1 MATAKK
7 TTSKA
12 SSTSGAGKKASSSKS
27 GSKKT
32 AAKNTGAKKTKAA
45 SQAGGVGPVEAEQ
58 NQTRLVGVGLMLVGL
73 MLSLWFALIGLGV
86 FGAES
91 TPGQMLLAVPAGL
104 ANITLALSAV
114 YLGYTLYSERK
125 GRFGAW
131 QVAGACFFLLA
142 LVGLLHL
149 PYFAVEPTAEASGL
163 AQAWQA
169 GLQGLGG
176 SVCGFLVALLVCW
189 LPGQAAPY
197 IVLLAF
203 LLLGIMLA
211 RRPRAGINLV
221 WRRGRKSRRQRRLEN
236 KRRLRLLCRAR
247 LSGQPEPVLR
257 RTTIPAN
264 LGIRKNWRLLCRR

>member
-45 SQAGGVGPVEAEQ
+45 SQTGGVEPVEAEQ

-211 RRPRAGINLV
+211 TDMRIFGAAAKRD
-221 WRRGRKSRRQRRLEN
+221 RKS
-236 KRRLRLLCRAR
+236 
-247 LSGQPEPVLR
+247 VV
-257 RTTIPAN
+257 
-264 LGIRKNWRLLCRR
+264 

>member
-32 AAKNTGAKKTKAA
+32 AAKNTGAKKTKAV
-45 SQAGGVGPVEAEQ
+45 SQTGGVEPVEAEQ

-131 QVAGACFFLLA
+131 QVAGA
-142 LVGLLHL
+142 
-149 PYFAVEPTAEASGL
+149 
-163 AQAWQA
+163 
-169 GLQGLGG
+169 
-176 SVCGFLVALLVCW
+176 
-189 LPGQAAPY
+189 
-197 IVLLAF
+197 
-203 LLLGIMLA
+203 
-211 RRPRAGINLV
+211 
-221 WRRGRKSRRQRRLEN
+221 
-236 KRRLRLLCRAR
+236 
-247 LSGQPEPVLR
+247 
-257 RTTIPAN
+257 
-264 LGIRKNWRLLCRR
+264 